1 MSFLHRRR
9 TADRFADAPLDGPLL
24 DVNGVKTFFKTE
36 RGLVHAVDG
45 VSLTLERGKTLG
57 IVGESGSGKS
67 VLSRSIMGLLPSNV
81 ERHGSIKFE
90 GQEIGGQHQGCA
102 TTGARRCRWCPGPDD
117 VAESRHARREP
128 DHRVLRFHLDVSKD

>member
-1 MSFLHRRR
+1 MSPRRHRR
-9 TADRFADAPLDGPLL
+9 TEERFADAPLDGPLL
-24 DVNGVKTFFKTE
+24 EVDGVQTFFKTP

-90 GQEIGGQHQGCA
+90 GHEIGRRRQRRRCG
-102 TTGARRCRWCPGPDD
+102 TTGARRCRWC
-117 VAESRHARREP
+117 SRIR
-128 DHRVLRFHLDVSKD
+128 